1 MAFDDARGAESGE
14 TVYLFVYL
22 GQVHFACPN
31 FAGKRARGI
40 VKILYFGSIGRIYKT
55 GLDVISVAALKNVG
69 RVRRVNSSPFT
80 LKSSKFSLVNSVSL
94 HLPIC
99 VAFEG
104 EWYIINIPDA
114 SGMTSTQSLTLTQDG
129 NRTG

>member
-22 GQVHFACPN
+22 RQVHFACPN

-40 VKILYFGSIGRIYKT
+40 IKILYFGSIGRIYKT
-55 GLDVISVAALKNVG
+55 GLDVISVAVLKNEE
-69 RVRRVNSSPFT
+69 RVSNSSPFT